1 MSQQPYDELL
11 AAEAY
16 ARTKTGWDPGFI
28 DSRHIGPPIPW
39 DYEALAHEA
48 LRLSRCA
55 IDLGTGGGE
64 VLARIAAGSHFARL
78 IATEAWAPNARLAH
92 EHLRKQRIPVVR
104 CANGEGTLPFKDEAF
119 DLVLDRH
126 EALDP
131 AEVDRVLVPGG
142 TLLTQQCT
150 PDSFPELHRYF
161 DRAVRFPDHYHNYA
175 DALRGLGYAVE
186 IERHDF
192 ETGFPALSELVQMLV
207 IAPWYVPDL
216 DVKCDL
222 EPLRRL
228 EAELS
233 RPGGEI
239 VLREGRYLLRAVKP
253 Q

>member
-1 MSQQPYDELL
+1 VSQQPYDELL

-131 AEVDRVLVPGG
+131 AEVDRVLGNQDAPP
-142 TLLTQQCT
+142 TAEQLNA
-150 PDSFPELHRYF
+150 SFPELHRYF

-253 Q
+253 E